1 MHPLLNFLT
10 LHPATICHES
20 EVMRMQ
26 DCCTSVLCA
35 AALLVLSFGIFALC
49 IAGARYLERAKAPD
63 AIDLGLRLS
72 VPGKSFWLGLQGS
85 KEKTDSKK
93 GHPVSQDNGLLA
105 KH

>member
-1 MHPLLNFLT
+1 
-10 LHPATICHES
+10 
-20 EVMRMQ
+20 MQ

-35 AALLVLSFGIFALC
+35 AALLA
-49 IAGARYLERAKAPD
+49 D

>member
-1 MHPLLNFLT
+1 MHPLFNFLT
-10 LHPATICHES
+10 LLPAT
-20 EVMRMQ
+20 
-26 DCCTSVLCA
+26 
-35 AALLVLSFGIFALC
+35 LVLSFGIFALC

-93 GHPVSQDNGLLA
+93 GPLVSPDDGPFSKN
-105 KH
+105 

>member
-1 MHPLLNFLT
+1 
-10 LHPATICHES
+10 
-20 EVMRMQ
+20 MRMQ

-85 KEKTDSKK
+85 KEKTHSKK